1 MMRPPSWRLSL
12 CPALAGWA
20 SSMDISP
27 AFQRDMTFGGSFH
40 SPLPS
45 ITAPGC
51 ALRCVL
57 FHTYMCN
64 FDLYSLQGER
74 LGKAG
79 CSPTRKQFQSTLP
92 LRGATPCHGRGYPSK
107 PISIYAPLA
116 GSDLPRVYGKFSPNR
131 FQSTLPL
138 RGATPGPPPN
148 CGGRGDFNP
157 RSPCGERRPTPWVY
171 QDDSGIS
178 IHAPLA
184 GSDSGDIYS
193 GEVM

>member
-1 MMRPPSWRLSL
+1 MGEYHTMMRPPSWRLSL

-92 LRGATPCHGRGYPSK
+92 LRGATGT
-107 PISIYAPLA
+107 ADA
-116 GSDLPRVYGKFSPNR
+116 GTLDGL

-138 RGATPGPPPN
+138 RGATFPCGLSIGPA
-148 CGGRGDFNP
+148 GDFNP
-157 RSPCGERRPTPWVY
+157 RSPCGERHRRPC
-171 QDDSGIS
+171 D
-178 IHAPLA
+178 
-184 GSDSGDIYS
+184 
-193 GEVM
+193 